1 MPTVKTGAKA
11 GAEQAAPPLDDAID
25 ISIRTAE
32 TVVKA
37 GTEAACKGFE
47 TVARAGREAI
57 AGSRKGAA
65 GAEAGN
71 EAARLPQAGFE
82 AMAEAGSVLVEG
94 IGSINDRA
102 FRIARRRL
110 AEGVD
115 ARKALLGAT
124 SFEEALDIQQG
135 YAGKAFES
143 AVRDGAELAGA
154 WIELAARA
162 SRQALTPGA

>member
-1 MPTVKTGAKA
+1 MPTAKTGAEK
-11 GAEQAAPPLDDAID
+11 AAPQIDDAID

-47 TVARAGREAI
+47 TVAGAGREAI
-57 AGSRKGAA
+57 ASARK
-65 GAEAGN
+65 AEAG
-71 EAARLPQAGFE
+71 EAVRLPQAGFE
-82 AMAEAGSVLVEG
+82 AMAEAGSVFAKGVG
-94 IGSINDRA
+94 GINDRA
-102 FRIARRRL
+102 FAIARRRL
-110 AEGVD
+110 AEGAD
-115 ARKALLGAT
+115 ARKALLGAK

-162 SRQALTPGA
+162 GRQALTPRA